1 MNITTKLLTLAPV
14 LGIALLA
21 PSSAK
26 QQAELSSEYQVVAGT
41 SSSSQ
46 TTGRRDPGGWR
57 IAKNPTYSEAVWNH
71 QLPEAVL
78 SNAEDD
84 FNKAAPG
91 VQQHVFL
98 PRLAKLALEA
108 GMDKKAEEYASRALQ
123 LAPKYETRY
132 VLENG
137 HPVSNSG
144 EAVFYGHIV
153 LGRLA
158 LQRGEMVAAKDH
170 LLRAGQT
177 FGSPNLDVWGPN
189 MSLARELLKADE
201 RETVLQFLEECKTFW
216 KLDRGRLAKWA
227 DEIRSGTIPDFE
239 LNLIL

>member
-1 MNITTKLLTLAPV
+1 MNITTKLLTVAPV
-14 LGIALLA
+14 FGIALLA
-21 PSSAK
+21 QSSET
-26 QQAELSSEYQVVAGT
+26 QQAQHSSQYQVVAGNPT
-41 SSSSQ
+41 SSQ

-57 IAKNPTYSEAVWNH
+57 IAKNPTYSKAVFDH
-71 QLPEAVL
+71 QLPEVVL
-78 SNAEDD
+78 ANAEDE
-84 FNKAAPG
+84 FNKADP
-91 VQQHVFL
+91 VTQHLFL

-108 GMDKKAEEYASRALQ
+108 GMNKKAEEYATRALQ

-132 VLENG
+132 VLEDG
-137 HPVSNSG
+137 APVSNSG
-144 EAVFYGHIV
+144 EAVCWGHLV

-177 FGSPNLDVWGPN
+177 FGSPNLDTWGPN

-216 KLDRGRLAKWA
+216 KSDRGRLAKWA
-227 DEIRSGTIPDFE
+227 DEIRSGMIPDFE